1 MRLFKFILYS
11 SIFAATCVVGL
22 TMATERLLL
31 ENYPPIFHPLHIFV
45 FANTLIVYNIHYYS
59 KKIPTNISDRAAW
72 SQKNKRTHLVVL
84 IIALLISLF
93 SLFYLSMKIAIIC
106 AFLGLIS
113 FAYSLPLLPYG
124 KKRKLKEYGILK
136 IVLLSLVWTMVSVY
150 LPIIY
155 YEIAF
160 SDYQL
165 EFYMRFVF
173 MFPLCAAFDI
183 RDMHIDEK
191 YNIKTL
197 PNSLGIENT
206 YKLIHV
212 FIVLW
217 VLLSLWQF
225 LRIGALDR
233 LIINLFFTVL
243 MKIAIDY
250 TRKKTSD
257 IFYLFII
264 DGLML
269 FYSLFIIF
277 LG

>member
-1 MRLFKFILYS
+1 
-11 SIFAATCVVGL
+11 
-22 TMATERLLL
+22 MATERLLL

-183 RDMHIDEK
+183 RDVYIDEK
-191 YNIKTL
+191 CNIKTL
-197 PNSLGIENT
+197 PNSLGIEKT

-217 VLLSLWQF
+217 ALLSLWQF

-250 TRKKTSD
+250 TRKETSD
-257 IFYLFII
+257 IFYLFTI